1 MRKYSTGEAI
11 DIGHKVT
18 AVSTILITATTAFAV
33 GVILVKL
40 LWAWTIPDLFPGAV
54 AQGLIS
60 LDLSWLSAL
69 KLVAIVA
76 ILNSTG
82 MLIADKWRR

>member
-1 MRKYSTGEAI
+1 MRKYSVEEAI
-11 DIGHKVT
+11 DKGSKVT
-18 AVSTILITATTAFAV
+18 GVTNALVNAAVAIAI

-69 KLVAIVA
+69 KLVASVA